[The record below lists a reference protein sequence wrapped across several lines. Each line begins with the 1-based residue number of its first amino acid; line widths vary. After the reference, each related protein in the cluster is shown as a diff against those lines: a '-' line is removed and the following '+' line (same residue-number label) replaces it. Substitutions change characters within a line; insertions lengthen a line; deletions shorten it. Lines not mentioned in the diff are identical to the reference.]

1 MKDSQG
7 IQRIKLA
14 DQLNNGNMRKTSYV
28 NVTEEGSAQN
38 LLNYQFYQHIQQ
50 CRMGQKVRTEGGMR
64 NFSQVSQRRSN
75 FSNYVCQELLH
86 QIEKPAKTMS
96 LEEKMSNPASTQ
108 AVKARA
114 STIASK
120 ATITTLS
127 NTGKS
132 DMLQNQPQVEQR
144 AMKRFLED
152 YYKRPIAINALR

>member
-1 MKDSQG
+1 M
-7 IQRIKLA
+7 
-14 DQLNNGNMRKTSYV
+14 
-28 NVTEEGSAQN
+28 
-38 LLNYQFYQHIQQ
+38 
-50 CRMGQKVRTEGGMR
+50 
-64 NFSQVSQRRSN
+64 SQRRSN